1 MAILNL
7 IGSSGE
13 SSRGS
18 CKLKVPGGLRLSST
32 FRSKELNDV
41 IRHSVLITG
50 APFGIGA
57 VYADRFARRGSDT
70 VALGRTRRRAPFQRI
85 FRLTGQAQALL
96 EGGTSHTCLRA
107 DPGRSVHQ
115 VSFEASLIP

>member
-13 SSRGS
+13 ISRGS

-41 IRHSVLITG
+41 IQTFCPDYRRS
-50 APFGIGA
+50 FGIGV
-57 VYADRFARRGSDT
+57 VYADCFAPRGSDAVP
-70 VALGRTRRRAPFQRI
+70 VALGRTRRRAQFQRI
-85 FRLTGQAQALL
+85 FRLTAQARALL

-107 DPGRSVHQ
+107 DPGRSVAP
-115 VSFEASLIP
+115 SIF

>member
-13 SSRGS
+13 ISRGS

-41 IRHSVLITG
+41 IQTFCPDYRRSFWDWRPLRRLFRPARLGCCTG
-50 APFGIGA
+50 GTGPHAKE
-57 VYADRFARRGSDT
+57 ST
-70 VALGRTRRRAPFQRI
+70 VSRI
-85 FRLTGQAQALL
+85 FRLTGQAQAGAWWYVAHLFASRPWA
-96 EGGTSHTCLRA
+96 ERA
-107 DPGRSVHQ
+107 PSI
-115 VSFEASLIP
+115 F

>member
-13 SSRGS
+13 ISRGR

-41 IRHSVLITG
+41 IQTFCPDG
-50 APFGIGA
+50 GIWAAREGEH
-57 VYADRFARRGSDT
+57 RFNEYSG
-70 VALGRTRRRAPFQRI
+70 
-85 FRLTGQAQALL
+85 
-96 EGGTSHTCLRA
+96 
-107 DPGRSVHQ
+107 
-115 VSFEASLIP
+115 

>member
-1 MAILNL
+1 MLSRLLSL
-7 IGSSGE
+7 IA
-13 SSRGS
+13 
-18 CKLKVPGGLRLSST
+18 
-32 FRSKELNDV
+32 
-41 IRHSVLITG
+41 G

-57 VYADRFARRGSDT
+57 VYADRFDRRGSDAVP

>member
-13 SSRGS
+13 VSRGG
-18 CKLKVPGGLRLSST
+18 CNLKIPRGLRLSST
-32 FRSKELNDV
+32 FRSKDLNDV
-41 IRHSVLITG
+41 IQTFC
-50 APFGIGA
+50 PD
-57 VYADRFARRGSDT
+57 YRRSFWDW
-70 VALGRTRRRAPFQRI
+70 RRL
-85 FRLTGQAQALL
+85 RLTAQARALL
-96 EGGTSHTCLRA
+96 DDGTSHTCLRA

>member
-13 SSRGS
+13 ISRGS
-18 CKLKVPGGLRLSST
+18 CKLKVPGGLSLSST
-32 FRSKELNDV
+32 FRSKELNDC
-41 IRHSVLITG
+41 
-50 APFGIGA
+50 
-57 VYADRFARRGSDT
+57 FARRGSDAVP

-96 EGGTSHTCLRA
+96 EDGTSHTCLRA
-107 DPGRSVHQ
+107 DLGRSVHQ

>member
-1 MAILNL
+1 M
-7 IGSSGE
+7 SS
-13 SSRGS
+13 
-18 CKLKVPGGLRLSST
+18 
-32 FRSKELNDV
+32 
-41 IRHSVLITG
+41 RHSVLITG

-57 VYADRFARRGSDT
+57 VYADCFARRGSDAVP

-85 FRLTGQAQALL
+85 FRLTAQARALL

-107 DPGRSVHQ
+107 DPGWSVHK